1 MIAVSSAET
10 AVAVEV
16 KVEDEVEVEVVFDG
30 GGEEAAAPPAGRKRS
45 ACGSWLS
52 LSESLA
58 SP

>member
-1 MIAVSSAET
+1 M
-10 AVAVEV
+10 AVEV

-30 GGEEAAAPPAGRKRS
+30 GGEEAAAPAGQKRS